1 MTIAYG
7 NIGHAD
13 DAQGWINTD
22 ATNPDSYLQHART
35 WPAQIIGGR
44 CGSTPDHIRKLAQS
58 WKTNPP

>member
-22 ATNPDSYLQHART
+22 ATNPDSYLQQART
-35 WPAQIIGGR
+35 WPAQIIGGC